1 MIKIWKQRGSE
12 ISQSAILEKN
22 CWIEVTGPDTLEVE
36 TLQREYNIER
46 DFIDDILDIDERPRS
61 ERENGY
67 EMIIFRIPIHDEK
80 REVPYTTIPLGVILA
95 HDVVI
100 TICSAETEILSDFR
114 KERVKGISFSN
125 FNHFLLLLMN
135 RSIMYFLKYL
145 KETNRQSSAIE
156 KDLQKSVR
164 NNELIRLLTIEKS
177 LVYFTTSLRA
187 NGLLIDKLQ
196 KRNVFRQT
204 EDITDLL
211 EDVITEN
218 QQAIEMA
225 NVYSNILSGM
235 MDAFASVISNNLNVV
250 MKRLTMISIILMIP
264 TLFASLYGMNVGLP
278 WQNSP
283 YAFTGIIGVSVVTA
297 GFGIFLFT
305 RKSMAARKKQRS
317 LRKKGLRNTG

>member
-1 MIKIWKQRGSE
+1 
-12 ISQSAILEKN
+12 
-22 CWIEVTGPDTLEVE
+22 
-36 TLQREYNIER
+36 
-46 DFIDDILDIDERPRS
+46 
-61 ERENGY
+61 
-67 EMIIFRIPIHDEK
+67 
-80 REVPYTTIPLGVILA
+80 
-95 HDVVI
+95 
-100 TICSAETEILSDFR
+100 
-114 KERVKGISFSN
+114 
-125 FNHFLLLLMN
+125 
-135 RSIMYFLKYL
+135 MYYLKYL

-264 TLFASLYGMNVGLP
+264 TLFASIYGMNIDLP

-283 YAFTGIIGVSVVTA
+283 LAFTGIIGVSIVAA
-297 GFGIFLFT
+297 GLGILLFT
-305 RKSMAARKKQRS
+305 RSSMMERRKKRRLQ
-317 LRKKGLRNTG
+317 KKK

>member
-1 MIKIWKQRGSE
+1 MIRIWKQRGAE
-12 ISQSAILEKN
+12 ISQTAILEKN
-22 CWIEVTGPDTLEVE
+22 CWIEVTNPDALEIETLE
-36 TLQREYNIER
+36 REYSIER
-46 DFIDDILDIDERPRS
+46 DFINDILDLDERPRS

-67 EMIIFRIPIHDEK
+67 EMIIFRIPIHDET
-80 REVPYTTIPLGVILA
+80 REVPYTTIPVGVILA
-95 HDVVI
+95 RNIVI
-100 TICSAETEILSDFR
+100 TICSAETEIISDFR
-114 KERVKGISFSN
+114 KERVRGISFSN
-125 FNHFLLLLMN
+125 FNHFLLLLLN
-135 RSIMYFLKYL
+135 RSIMYYLKYL

-264 TLFASLYGMNVGLP
+264 TLFASIYGMNIDLP
-278 WQNSP
+278 WQHSP
-283 YAFTGIIGVSVVTA
+283 YAFIGIIGVSIAAAVL
-297 GFGIFLFT
+297 GIVLFT
-305 RKSMAARKKQRS
+305 RGSMSSRRKTG
-317 LRKKGLRNTG
+317 KKLKKT